1 MNRYLFSLSCSFLLF
16 VSFQSVKADDYR
28 YRSTPLPSHNDS
40 LYQVQKVQYEQE
52 RLRLERDQR
61 DLQLQLH
68 RQEQELRRQQQE
80 QMDIQFQMQRQE
92 QELRRQQQEQKE
104 LQMEVQRN
112 AERNFPNYSSGGRQR
127 RTSISEVNLY
137 EGGSTPW
144 ERAGRVALSRVEGV
158 EKNRTSSFDPDA
170 FIAED
175 DEPVYPTTTKRKITY
190 LDEELKSS
198 QASGFDPTKPYEEV
212 DEVSISKTASTPYP
226 YDRSRFQPKRKKGMF
241 DDLLEDTP

>member
-1 MNRYLFSLSCSFLLF
+1 M
-16 VSFQSVKADDYR
+16 
-28 YRSTPLPSHNDS
+28 
-40 LYQVQKVQYEQE
+40 
-52 RLRLERDQR
+52 
-61 DLQLQLH
+61 
-68 RQEQELRRQQQE
+68 
-80 QMDIQFQMQRQE
+80 
-92 QELRRQQQEQKE
+92 
-104 LQMEVQRN
+104 
-112 AERNFPNYSSGGRQR
+112 
-127 RTSISEVNLY
+127 
-137 EGGSTPW
+137 
-144 ERAGRVALSRVEGV
+144 ALSRVEGV